1 MSGKG
6 MKEMM
11 LKMMQGQLQNNP
23 LFIRAQQMA
32 DGKSEKELEQIAKNL
47 CEQRGINIDQAMEQF
62 KKQFGI

>member
-1 MSGKG
+1 MSGNG
-6 MKEMM
+6 MKEMI

-23 LFIRAQQMA
+23 LFRRAQQMA

>member
-6 MKEMM
+6 MQEMM

-23 LFIRAQQMA
+23 LFRRAQQMA
-32 DGKSEKELEQIAKNL
+32 AGKSEKELEQIAKNL
-47 CEQRGINIDQAMEQF
+47 CEQRGMNIDQAMEQF

>member
-1 MSGKG
+1 MSGNG
-6 MKEMM
+6 MQEMM

-23 LFIRAQQMA
+23 LFRRAQQMA
-32 DGKSEKELEQIAKNL
+32 AGKSEKELEQVAKNL

>member
-6 MKEMM
+6 IQEMM

-23 LFIRAQQMA
+23 LFKRAQQMA
-32 DGKSEKELEQIAKNL
+32 AGKSEKELEQIAKNL

>member
-1 MSGKG
+1 MSGNG
-6 MKEMM
+6 IQEMM

-23 LFIRAQQMA
+23 LFRRAQQMA
-32 DGKSEKELEQIAKNL
+32 AGKSEKELEQIAKNL

>member
-6 MKEMM
+6 MQEMM

-23 LFIRAQQMA
+23 LFRRAQQMA

-62 KKQFGI
+62 KKQFSI

>member
-1 MSGKG
+1 MSGNG
-6 MKEMM
+6 MQEMM

-23 LFIRAQQMA
+23 LFRRAQQMA

>member
-1 MSGKG
+1 MSGNV
-6 MKEMM
+6 MQEMM
-11 LKMMQGQLQNNP
+11 LKMMQGQLQNNS
-23 LFIRAQQMA
+23 LFRRAQQMA

>member
-6 MKEMM
+6 MQEMM

-23 LFIRAQQMA
+23 LFRRAQQMA
-32 DGKSEKELEQIAKNL
+32 AGKSEKELEQVAKNL

>member
-1 MSGKG
+1 MSGNG
-6 MKEMM
+6 MQEMM

-23 LFIRAQQMA
+23 LFRRAQQMA

-47 CEQRGINIDQAMEQF
+47 CEQRGINIDQAMGQF

>member
-6 MKEMM
+6 MQEMM

-23 LFIRAQQMA
+23 LFRRAQQMA
-32 DGKSEKELEQIAKNL
+32 AGKSEKELEQIAKNL

>member
-6 MKEMM
+6 MQEMM

-23 LFIRAQQMA
+23 LFRRAQKMA
-32 DGKSEKELEQIAKNL
+32 AGKSEKELEQVAKNL

>member
-6 MKEMM
+6 MQEMM

-23 LFIRAQQMA
+23 LFRRAQQMA
-32 DGKSEKELEQIAKNL
+32 AGKSEKELEQVAKNL
-47 CEQRGINIDQAMEQF
+47 CEQRGINIDQAMERF

>member
-1 MSGKG
+1 MSGNG
-6 MKEMM
+6 MQEMM

-23 LFIRAQQMA
+23 LFRRARQMA

>member
-1 MSGKG
+1 MNGKG
-6 MKEMM
+6 MQEMM

-23 LFIRAQQMA
+23 LFRRAQQMA

>member
-6 MKEMM
+6 MQEMM

-23 LFIRAQQMA
+23 LFRRAQQMA

>member
-1 MSGKG
+1 MSGNG

-23 LFIRAQQMA
+23 LFRRAQQMA

>member
-1 MSGKG
+1 MSGNG

-23 LFIRAQQMA
+23 LFRRAQQMA
-32 DGKSEKELEQIAKNL
+32 AGKSEKELEQIAKNL

>member
-1 MSGKG
+1 MSGNG
-6 MKEMM
+6 MQEMM

-23 LFIRAQQMA
+23 LFRRAQQMA

-47 CEQRGINIDQAMEQF
+47 CEQRGINIDRAMEQF

>member
-23 LFIRAQQMA
+23 LFRRAQQMA